1 MRQQNL
7 NNDPQQAH
15 FMELLPRLRDGTSTL
30 ADWELLCTR
39 FIDDANLKQF
49 ENEIRIFN
57 DNASVDKFNLEI
69 LTETKAPKA
78 ELKAINS
85 SKKGENS
92 SSQNFS
98 GLTNYVYIA
107 NELRI
112 TLTNNI
118 WNKKG
123 LCNGTNG
130 VIKVFIIN

>member
-1 MRQQNL
+1 MNSLLKLKKL
-7 NNDPQQAH
+7 NYKNTKQK
-15 FMELLPRLRDGTSTL
+15 
-30 ADWELLCTR
+30 
-39 FIDDANLKQF
+39 KQF

-85 SKKGENS
+85 SKKGQNS

-123 LCNGTNG
+123 LCNGTNC
-130 VIKVFIIN
+130 VIKVYIIN